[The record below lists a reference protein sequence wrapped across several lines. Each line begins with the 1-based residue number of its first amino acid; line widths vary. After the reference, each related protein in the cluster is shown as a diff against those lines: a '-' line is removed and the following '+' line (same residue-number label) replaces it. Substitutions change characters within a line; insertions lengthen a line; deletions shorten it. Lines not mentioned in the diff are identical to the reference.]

1 MATRS
6 GEKLSDLRQQ
16 QVAFAAHIR
25 DPEVHPPPNDI
36 EDRRMT
42 IYRELFFNN
51 INAFLSGYFPI
62 AKSIVGDERWAVL
75 VRGFYR
81 DHASRTPL
89 FTELACE
96 FLNYLANE
104 RIAPKDE
111 PPFITE
117 LAHYEW
123 VEGALNLA
131 ADPESDEKLL
141 DGDLLKQAPQVS
153 PLAWLLSYHW
163 PVHEIS
169 AAQQPTA
176 ELDTPI
182 HFLVYRNAVDQ
193 VVFNRLNTM
202 SACLLQLIYGPDNT
216 TTGSAALKMLARQMQ
231 HPEEDKLISA
241 GSTMLSEWRAK
252 NIILGTHSV

>member
-1 MATRS
+1 M
-6 GEKLSDLRQQ
+6 SDLRQQ

-25 DPEVHPPPNDI
+25 DPELHPAPNDI
-36 EDRRMT
+36 EDRRMA

-62 AKSIVGDERWAVL
+62 AKSIVGDDQWSVL
-75 VRGFYR
+75 IRGFYR
-81 DHASRTPL
+81 DHTSHTPL
-89 FTELACE
+89 FTELASE

-104 RIAPKDE
+104 RVAPIDE
-111 PPFITE
+111 PRFITE

-131 ADPESDEKLL
+131 ADPQYDEKLL

-169 AAQQPTA
+169 AAQQPTE
-176 ELDTPI
+176 ELDMPI
-182 HFLVYRNAVDQ
+182 HFLVYRNAADK
-193 VVFNRLNTM
+193 VVFNRLNPM
-202 SACLLQLIYGPDNT
+202 SARLLQLICEPGNT
-216 TTGSAALKMLARQMQ
+216 TAGAEALKMLALEMR
-231 HPEEDKLISA
+231 HPDQDKIISA
-241 GSTMLSEWRAK
+241 GSTMLEEWRAK

>member
-1 MATRS
+1 M
-6 GEKLSDLRQQ
+6 SDLRQQ

-25 DPEVHPPPNDI
+25 DPELHPAPNDI
-36 EDRRMT
+36 EDRRMA

-62 AKSIVGDERWAVL
+62 AKSIVGDDQWGVL
-75 VRGFYR
+75 IRGFYR
-81 DHASRTPL
+81 DHTSHTPL
-89 FTELACE
+89 FTELAGE

-104 RIAPKDE
+104 RIAPTDE
-111 PPFITE
+111 PRFITE

-131 ADPESDEKLL
+131 ADPEYDAKLL

-153 PLAWLLSYHW
+153 PLAWLFSYHW

-169 AAQQPTA
+169 AAQQPTE

-182 HFLVYRNAVDQ
+182 HFLVYRNTDDK
-193 VVFNRLNTM
+193 VVFNRLNPM
-202 SACLLQLIYGPDNT
+202 SARLLQLIYEPGNI
-216 TTGSAALKMLARQMQ
+216 TTGTAALKMLVLEMQ
-231 HPEEDKLISA
+231 HPDQDKIISA
-241 GSTMLSEWRAK
+241 GSTMLAEWRAK